1 MPINSTILKI
11 CKLFLSYFLSSLK
24 SISTWILIA
33 FNIFL
38 LINFIKNNFSSS
50 SIILPYIIQI
60 SLSIFLFGLLLFSLR
75 SFKTM
80 GKSYSGNGTK
90 AGLLVFIIAIL
101 IFYGLAIYSILKVS
115 SNFVD
120 KIETSFFWS
129 IAILLLSIVISF
141 IVNFNTERKRLE
153 NTELIKTF
161 FEPAGNIFP
170 VYLSVI
176 LLAVFRGQAG
186 VLIIII
192 KTFA

>member
-1 MPINSTILKI
+1 
-11 CKLFLSYFLSSLK
+11 
-24 SISTWILIA
+24 
-33 FNIFL
+33 
-38 LINFIKNNFSSS
+38 
-50 SIILPYIIQI
+50 
-60 SLSIFLFGLLLFSLR
+60 
-75 SFKTM
+75 M

-192 KTFA
+192 KTFADIIINSPLNAENPFIFKLLGGDDRLIHENK